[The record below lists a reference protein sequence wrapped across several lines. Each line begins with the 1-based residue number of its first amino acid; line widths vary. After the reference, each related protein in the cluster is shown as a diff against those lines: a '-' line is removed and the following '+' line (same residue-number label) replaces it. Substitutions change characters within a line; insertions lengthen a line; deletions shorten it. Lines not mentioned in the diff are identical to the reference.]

1 MAINFSEKEIDELL
15 TRGVNEVIDRMRL
28 KKRLLAGAASDA
40 AGEKLRVK
48 FGIDP
53 TSPNIHLGNAVALL
67 KLKDFQELGHQI
79 IFIIGDF
86 TGQIGDTSDKKSER
100 PMLAE
105 KEVKKN
111 MKTYLKQA
119 EKILDIKKTEIHYNS
134 KWLKKLGYAEIGKQT
149 DQFSLAEFINRENI
163 KRRLAAGK
171 RVSLRELLYP
181 LMQGYD
187 SAAVKA
193 DLEIG
198 GTDQRFNLLA
208 GRTLQSYYRQAPQDI
223 FMTNLILGTDGRKMS
238 KSFGNTIDILDE
250 PGDIFGKVMSL
261 PDNLMV
267 SYFEHCTRVPMVE
280 VRKYAKELKSGAG
293 KARDIKMELAL
304 EIVKIWWGEK
314 NAELSKKH
322 FVAVFQKK
330 EIPAQIQKMKF
341 GNKNIIDALV
351 LSKLAKSKSD
361 ARRLIN
367 QRSIRVDGKIIKSID
382 GIIRSGSVIQK
393 GKRHFVKIV

>member
-1 MAINFSEKEIDELL
+1 MAINFSEKKIDELL
-15 TRGVNEVIDRMRL
+15 TRGVNEVIDCAGL
-28 KKRLLAGAASDA
+28 KKRLLD
-40 AGEKLRVK
+40 GEKLRVK

-53 TSPNIHLGNAVALL
+53 TSPDIHLGNAVALL

-79 IFIIGDF
+79 VFIIGDF

-100 PMLAE
+100 PMLGE
-105 KEVKKN
+105 KEIKNN

-119 EKILDIKKTEIHYNS
+119 GKILNVKKTEINYNS
-134 KWLKKLGYAEIGKQT
+134 KWLKKLGYVEIGKQA

-208 GRTLQSYYRQAPQDI
+208 GRTLQSYYKQAPQDI
-223 FMTNLILGTDGRKMS
+223 LMTNLILGTDNRKMS
-238 KSFGNTIDILDE
+238 KSFGNTINIFDE
-250 PGDIFGKVMSL
+250 PSDIFGKIMSL
-261 PDNLMV
+261 PDNLMI
-267 SYFEHCTRVPMVE
+267 SYFEHCTRIPMKQVK
-280 VRKYAKELKSGAG
+280 KYAEEFKSGSG
-293 KARDIKMELAL
+293 NPRDIKMELAFQ
-304 EIVKIWWGEK
+304 IVKIYWGEK
-314 NAELSKKH
+314 NAVSARNR

-330 EIPAQIQKMKF
+330 EIPAQIQKINL

-367 QRSIRVDGKIIKSID
+367 QRSIKIDGKIIESID
-382 GIIRSGSVIQK
+382 EKIISGNVIQK

>member
-1 MAINFSEKEIDELL
+1 MMNFSETKIDELL
-15 TRGVNEVIDRMRL
+15 TRGVNEVIDRAHL
-28 KKRLLAGAASDA
+28 KKRLF
-40 AGEKLRVK
+40 AGEKLRIK

-53 TSPNIHLGNAVALL
+53 TGPDIHLGNAVALL
-67 KLKDFQELGHQI
+67 KLRDFQELGHQI

-100 PMLAE
+100 PMLGE
-105 KEVKKN
+105 KEIRKN

-119 EKILDIKKTEIHYNS
+119 EKILDVKKTEIHYNS
-134 KWLKKLGYAEIGKQT
+134 KWLKKLGYAEIGKQA
-149 DQFSLAEFINRENI
+149 DQFSLAEFISRENI
-163 KRRLAAGK
+163 KRRLDAGK

-193 DLEIG
+193 DVEIG

-223 FMTNLILGTDGRKMS
+223 LMTNLILGTDGRKMS
-238 KSFGNTIDILDE
+238 KSFGNTINVLDE
-250 PGDIFGKVMSL
+250 PSDMFGKVMSL
-261 PDNLMV
+261 PDNLMTN
-267 SYFEHCTRVPMVE
+267 YFEHCTGIPMEQVG
-280 VRKYAKELKSGAG
+280 KYAEELKSGAA

-304 EIVKIWWGEK
+304 QIVKIWQGEK
-314 NAELSKKH
+314 NAELAKNR

-330 EIPAQIQKMKF
+330 EIPAEIPKMKL
-341 GNKNIIDALV
+341 GNKNIIDALI
-351 LSKLAKSKSD
+351 LSKLAKSKGD

-367 QRSIRVDGKIIKSID
+367 QRSIKVDGKIIESID
-382 GIIRSGSVIQK
+382 ETIISGNVIQK